1 MTNFLSQLR
10 KLHPTG
16 NITGQELES
25 RNFCKEEK
33 NNSEHVLNVILK
45 EREREREYAWVLL
58 LVRQMC
64 GGPIHWTFIR
74 GLAIF
79 VGGPASCKGPA
90 FKYSA

>member
-1 MTNFLSQLR
+1 MTNFFSQLR

-33 NNSEHVLNVILK
+33 NNSEHVLNVILQ
-45 EREREREYAWVLL
+45 EREREYAWVLL

-64 GGPIHWTFIR
+64 EGPIHWDLDS
-74 GLAIF
+74 GA
-79 VGGPASCKGPA
+79 
-90 FKYSA
+90 